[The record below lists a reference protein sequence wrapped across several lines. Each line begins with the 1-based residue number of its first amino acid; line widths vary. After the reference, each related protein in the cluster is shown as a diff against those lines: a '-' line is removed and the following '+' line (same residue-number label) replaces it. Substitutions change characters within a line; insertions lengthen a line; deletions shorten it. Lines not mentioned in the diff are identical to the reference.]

1 MASSNTDLLSSQCT
15 AKAPATAHP
24 HLNLAMV
31 SLRMDSRAMEA
42 IHSRD
47 TRSKVML
54 SRDMRSLDMEV
65 VMGVVISSSSRD
77 RRRVEVLERLGVR
90 RWAWE
95 VV

>member
-1 MASSNTDLLSSQCT
+1 MVR
-15 AKAPATAHP
+15 P

-31 SLRMDSRAMEA
+31 SLRMDSRAMED
-42 IHSRD
+42 IRSRD

-65 VMGVVISSSSRD
+65 VMGVVINSSSRD
-77 RRRVEVLERLGVR
+77 QRGVEVLERLAVR